1 MRRKNAQT
9 LAEVLSEVLKN
20 QQLQGKLDETAAI
33 RLWPEVVGKALAEHT
48 DNLYFKHSVLHVHVK
63 SAIIRNE
70 LMLIRP
76 QLIKRLNE
84 KIGNQA
90 VKNLVL
96 H

>member
-1 MRRKNAQT
+1 MRRKNTQS

-20 QQLQGKLDETAAI
+20 QHLEGKLNETAAI

-48 DNLYFKHSVLHVHVK
+48 NNLYFKNSVLHVHVK

-84 KIGNQA
+84 KIGSPA

>member
-1 MRRKNAQT
+1 MRRKNTQR

-20 QQLQGKLDETAAI
+20 QHLEGKLNETAAI

-48 DNLYFKHSVLHVHVK
+48 DNLYFKYSVLYVHVK

-70 LMLIRP
+70 LMLIKP

-84 KIGNQA
+84 KIGKPV

-96 H
+96 N

>member
-1 MRRKNAQT
+1 MRRKNTQR
-9 LAEVLSEVLKN
+9 LAEVLDEVLKN
-20 QQLQGKLDETAAI
+20 QQLQGKLNETAAI

-76 QLIKRLNE
+76 LLLKRLNE
-84 KIGNQA
+84 KIGSQA
-90 VKNLVL
+90 VKNIVL